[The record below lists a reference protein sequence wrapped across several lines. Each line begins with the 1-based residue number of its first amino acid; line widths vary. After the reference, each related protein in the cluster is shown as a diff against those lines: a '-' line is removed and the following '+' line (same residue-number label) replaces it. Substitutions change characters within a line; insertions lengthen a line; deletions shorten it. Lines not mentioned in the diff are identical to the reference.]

1 MRLCELIF
9 LPKILFCQQ
18 KIQLIKIQE
27 YEVLPRLVLRLC
39 ELFVLRGKLFVVG
52 SKLHQLIDCYSY
64 SGKIGKEMIWVVAL
78 VSLAACLIKDSFSP
92 GRDRAAD
99 VLFKVDSAARLRRC

>member
-1 MRLCELIF
+1 MRLCELI
-9 LPKILFCQQ
+9 
-18 KIQLIKIQE
+18 
-27 YEVLPRLVLRLC
+27 
-39 ELFVLRGKLFVVG
+39 VLRGKLFVVG
-52 SKLHQLIDCYSY
+52 WKLHQLFDCYSY